1 MQIPYLR
8 CEPMAFGLA
17 LVFALPQ
24 LVGCGRAAQD
34 SPEPEQRPNVLLIL
48 TDDQRRDM
56 VGALGDQRVQTP
68 HLDSIA
74 ADGFA
79 FQSAYVAGAMHGA
92 VCMPSRA
99 MLLTGRHFRELPV
112 GMVQLWA
119 APQEERG
126 ISPVTMLPETFR
138 EAGYRTFGTGK
149 WHNGAASYHRCFDE
163 GAAIF
168 FGGMANHLK
177 TPIHDFD
184 STGAYP
190 QSARQQAEGFSSEV
204 FADATIDFLK
214 SRTGQ
219 EQPFFAWLS
228 FTAPHDPRM
237 APAEFEAMYPRT
249 EIAPPP
255 NFMDGHPYPI
265 GDMKIRDEVLA
276 AFPRTRE
283 EVSDHL
289 AAYMAMVTHLD
300 AQIGRVL
307 KALEDAGLAEN
318 TIVVVV
324 GDNGLAVGQHGLLG
338 KQNVYEHS
346 AGVPMLLRGPGVPAG
361 GRNNGACY
369 VHDLNPTL
377 CELAGLPIPETV
389 TARSLRPVLRDNADS
404 VRDSVLLWY
413 DTDAVGRSES
423 NHGQL
428 RALRRGRWKLIH
440 NRFEGVETVRLYDLE
455 ADPWEQ
461 RDLSA
466 DADRVTELRTELQ
479 QQVVA
484 LGGSLDS

>member
-1 MQIPYLR
+1 MTS
-8 CEPMAFGLA
+8 CNGADSEALA
-17 LVFALPQ
+17 PQ
-24 LVGCGRAAQD
+24 
-34 SPEPEQRPNVLLIL
+34 PNILLIV

-56 VGALGDQRVQTP
+56 VGALGDARVQTP
-68 HLDSIA
+68 HLDGIA
-74 ADGFA
+74 AEGFA

-119 APQEERG
+119 APQDERG
-126 ISPVTMLPETFR
+126 VSPVQMLPETFR
-138 EAGYRTFGTGK
+138 AAGYRTFGTGK
-149 WHNGAASYHRCFDE
+149 WHNGTDSYHRCFDE

-168 FGGMANHLK
+168 FGGMADHLQ

-184 STGAYP
+184 PSGAYP
-190 QSARQQAEGFSSEV
+190 QSARRPAEGFSSEV
-204 FADATIDFLK
+204 FADATIDFLE
-214 SRTGQ
+214 SRAGQ

-237 APAEFEAMYPRT
+237 APAKFEALYPRA
-249 EIAPPP
+249 EIAPPT
-255 NFMDGHPYPI
+255 NFMEGHPYPI
-265 GDMKIRDEVLA
+265 GDMKIRDEMLA

-307 KALEDAGLAEN
+307 AALETAGLADS

-361 GRNNGACY
+361 GRSDGACY

-389 TARSLRPVLRDNADS
+389 TARSLQPVLRGSADA
-404 VRDSVLLWY
+404 VRDSLVLWY
-413 DTDAVGRSES
+413 DTDAVGRGAAD
-423 NHGQL
+423 NAGRL
-428 RALRRGRWKLIH
+428 RALRKGRWKLIH
-440 NRFEGVETVRLYDLE
+440 NRFRGVETVRLYDLE
-455 ADPWEQ
+455 ADPWELH
-461 RDLSA
+461 DLSA
-466 DADRVTELRTELQ
+466 DAARVTALRSELEDKL
-479 QQVVA
+479 A
-484 LGGSLDS
+484 PWGGTLAIAAD